1 MVVSPWQQ
9 QDSSLECD
17 LPEYLA
23 DSPLS
28 PGAGGAG
35 LHDAWDAARQLALSL
50 LDTPGGGVVAPAQFR
65 PASGA
70 RPSSRTASAELS
82 GGFFRSSTLPGA
94 ALGAI
99 VTEWS
104 EARADQGEL
113 RVDARLR
120 LELPRVDA
128 LGGWTARGRV
138 RRFTRWHWVPVIVEL
153 WPSLD
158 HWTIVM
164 MTPRRRVVTSRRY
177 FRIGNTALDRLTTQL
192 AATSAGRRSGGG
204 AHPWAAV

>member
-1 MVVSPWQQ
+1 MVVSPWPQEGR
-9 QDSSLECD
+9 SVESD

-28 PGAGGAG
+28 SGAGGAG

-50 LDTPGGGVVAPAQFR
+50 LDTPGGGAVNPAQFGSTSVPR
-65 PASGA
+65 P
-70 RPSSRTASAELS
+70 SRTASVA

-94 ALGAI
+94 SLGAI
-99 VTEWS
+99 VSEWS
-104 EARADQGEL
+104 EARTNHGEL

-120 LELPRVDA
+120 LEPPRVDA

-158 HWTIVM
+158 RWTIVM
-164 MTPRRRVVTSRRY
+164 MTPRRRVITSRRY

-204 AHPWAAV
+204 AHPWAVV